1 MAVYAMATLGVMA
14 VTGAAGIPGGFAQL
28 DQAYERACALCR
40 QARWNLHRAKQLD
53 KLTKAADDLNKNFF
67 APADN
72 IARTSLQNWKL
83 SSTVLEVDDAIFYVN
98 VAITSI
104 IMIVYVLLAWF
115 CLIRK
120 RNTLQEAFE
129 AVQNIQIAKS

>member
-1 MAVYAMATLGVMA
+1 MAVYAFATLSVMA
-14 VTGAAGIPGGFAQL
+14 VTGAASIPGGFAQL

-40 QARWNLHRAKQLD
+40 QTRWNLHRAKQLD
-53 KLTKAADDLNKNFF
+53 KLTKIGDGLNENYF

-83 SSTVLEVDDAIFYVN
+83 SATVLEVDEVIFYVN

-129 AVQNIQIAKS
+129 AVHNIQILKS